1 MAGGTAA
8 VRAREKLDEHGWNT
22 AGYLNHVTL
31 LRAQCFL
38 GLILDEVCE
47 ITLTN
52 DGVTTL
58 DHLLY
63 VYPLAASDLISR
75 TNC

>member
-1 MAGGTAA
+1 MAGGTVAL
-8 VRAREKLDEHGWNT
+8 RARERLDKNDWNT

-38 GLILDEVCE
+38 GRILDDVCE

-58 DHLLY
+58 DHLL
-63 VYPLAASDLISR
+63 
-75 TNC
+75 